1 MIGVIRYSEFH
12 CSFNLTSYLDC
23 FEADLDLRVGVGDTD
38 FLLGVTDLLADL
50 KFAFFR

>member
-1 MIGVIRYSEFH
+1 MII
-12 CSFNLTSYLDC
+12 YLDC
-23 FEADLDLRVGVGDTD
+23 FEADLDLLVGVGEGD